1 MQMFQYLLFTILLEL
16 PVVILCY
23 HTQWKTVL
31 LIDILLNF
39 FTWPLLTLLY
49 YNTHIP
55 LLVLED
61 GVFIT
66 EALGFKIFFG
76 GNWPKAL
83 LVSFTANAL
92 SLLAGVYISGISLF

>member
-23 HTQWKTVL
+23 HKQWKTVL
-31 LIDILLNF
+31 LINILLNF

-55 LLVLED
+55 LLVLEG

-66 EALGFKIFFG
+66 EAFGFKIFFG
-76 GNWPKAL
+76 GNWSKAL

-92 SLLAGVYISGISLF
+92 SLLIGVYISGISLF